1 MWIVLKYNK
10 KNVKILIN
18 ELSKKFNNDLK
29 IYNPKFKTT
38 FKIKD
43 RTIINELSLLD
54 DYLFCHHK
62 NFSDSNSTNVLKFT
76 KGIKD
81 FIHGYKSSQNDIE
94 KFINRCRRCE
104 DKEGYLTNK
113 FYNLYEN
120 SSFKFNSG
128 IFANFIFKIIN
139 LQKNKMNIL
148 LGNLRVTT
156 RKEKF
161 ILKSI

>member
-1 MWIVLKYNK
+1 MD
-10 KNVKILIN
+10 IN
-18 ELSKKFNNDLK
+18 
-29 IYNPKFKTT
+29 
-38 FKIKD
+38 
-43 RTIINELSLLD
+43 
-54 DYLFCHHK
+54 HHK
-62 NFSDSNSTNVLKFT
+62 MILKNLL
-76 KGIKD
+76 ID
-81 FIHGYKSSQNDIE
+81 V
-94 KFINRCRRCE
+94 E

-139 LQKNKMNIL
+139 LRKNKMNIL
-148 LGNLRVTT
+148 LGNLRATT